1 MARPRWRS
9 CSEMAALT
17 NKERVGRAIDL
28 VADGLGPWM
37 VTVLHGKY
45 GNDWATTVGQTAGL
59 TGRDATPNL
68 SDPAYLFWVF
78 DKQWHAVFRDLLS
91 YEDKRAAS
99 ALWDARKEWAHGERI
114 STERTERVLMDCEH
128 LLRSIGAVK
137 QAEIGDEMRREF
149 RRIVFEDDQKRLQR
163 AREKA
168 LSVQLNSAGLPAW
181 RDVVEPHDDVARGT
195 FELAQFAADL
205 RQVHLGIA
213 SSEYGDPAEFFG
225 RTYLTR
231 GLRYLLEQAVKR
243 LTGSGGEPVLDLM
256 TAFGGGKT
264 HSLLAVY
271 HAASGT
277 SADDLAGMREVLDGL
292 DIAELPIGVNRA
304 VLVGNDISVL
314 GSKKADG
321 TVVNTMWG
329 ELAHQLGGAEGYR
342 MLARYDE
349 KSVPPTTT
357 DLAAVLAKY
366 GPCIVLVD
374 EWVAYLR
381 QLWSLEETPPAG
393 TFDAHMTFVQSLT
406 EAVKSVPNALLV
418 VSLPGSDVVRDM
430 PEAEKRMENEHEIG
444 GTAGLEAL
452 RHLRSVIHRLESAW
466 QPATIEESLEIVRR
480 RIFKPFGREQDA
492 ARDLVVQKFM
502 DHYLRYAS
510 DVPSEVMQPG
520 YRSVMRA
527 AYPIHPELFDRL
539 YKDWSTLER
548 FQRTRGVLRLMATVV
563 SALWS
568 SGDRS
573 PTILPASI
581 PLDNAKVIDELTN
594 HLDDAWKPIVDAD
607 IAGEAS
613 TANIIDSDVKV
624 LGKSMATKRAA
635 RCVFIGA
642 APMANLRQ
650 RDGSAATIRG
660 IEQKRV
666 VLGSTYPGDNPA
678 HVTDGL
684 RRLGDLGKYMN
695 REQDRYWLSL
705 QQTVSQIVQERADSY
720 HDDQVFDELAAVI
733 RQETDK
739 GLFER
744 VHRFPP
750 NSGDVEDDPGIGLV
764 IFGPDR
770 AFSKRAKSVAEGEAL
785 AYLNKRGTN
794 ARIHKNS
801 LVFLAPE
808 VDRVD
813 VLLNAVRQRMAWESI
828 LGNREALNLDQHN
841 IKVAESRV
849 AQFKQ
854 TVTDAIREAYRWI
867 LVPTQEPGSAEIDIE
882 PILMNGVGTLAERVT
897 KKADTGEF
905 VVRVFSPS
913 LLRLQINR
921 LNLWKDKPYVPV
933 DVLTGY
939 FSHYVYMPKVVQP
952 KVVMDSVWHL
962 DEVLSVEMDGFA
974 YADAFED
981 GRFVGLT
988 ISKPTAVR
996 QGGLLVDPK
1005 VALEQIEQDTPYG
1018 GNAHGETGGEG
1029 GADGGQGDPLTGS
1042 GKRSTQTPD
1051 GGTGQDNG
1059 ETAPPAPTR
1068 FHATKNLTSD
1078 RVVRDVAQIYEEIV
1092 SHFVTNGIAVRVTV
1106 DVESDQFHKLAPD
1119 QRAAI
1124 RENLSTLGFDNNDW
1138 SMD

>member
-1 MARPRWRS
+1 MTS
-9 CSEMAALT
+9 QL
-17 NKERVGRAIDL
+17 N
-28 VADGLGPWM
+28 
-37 VTVLHGKY
+37 GKY
-45 GNDWATTVGQTAGL
+45 GDRWSAEVGRTAGL
-59 TGRDATPNL
+59 TGRDATPNE

-78 DKQWHAVFRDLLS
+78 DKQWHGLFKDRLS
-91 YEDKRAAS
+91 FEDKRAVS

-114 STERTERVLMDCEH
+114 SSERTERVLMDSEH
-128 LLRSIGAVK
+128 ILRSIGAVQ
-137 QAEIGDEMRREF
+137 QADKADEMRREF
-149 RRIVFEDDQKRLQR
+149 RRLMFEEDQKKLQR
-163 AREKA
+163 AQEKA
-168 LSVQLNSAGLPAW
+168 LSVQVDSTGLPAW

-205 RQVHLGIA
+205 RQVHQGVA
-213 SSEYGDPAEFFG
+213 GPEYGDPVEFFG

-243 LTGSGGEPVLDLM
+243 MTGTGGEPVLDLM
-256 TAFGGGKT
+256 TTFGGGKT

-271 HAASGT
+271 HAASGV
-277 SADDLAGMREVLDGL
+277 SADDLPGMRDVLDGL
-292 DIAELPIGVNRA
+292 GVTELPDGVSRA

-314 GSKKADG
+314 GSQKADG
-321 TVVNTMWG
+321 TTVNTMWG
-329 ELAHQLGGAEGYR
+329 ELAYQLGGAEGYA

-357 DLAAVLAKY
+357 DLASLLSAY
-366 GPCIVLVD
+366 GPCVILID

-381 QLWSLEETPPAG
+381 QLWSLEDRQPGG

-406 EAVKSVPNALLV
+406 EAVKAVPTALLV
-418 VSLPGSDVVRDM
+418 VSLPASDVVRDM
-430 PEAEKRMENEHEIG
+430 PAAESPVENEHEIG

-452 RHLRSVIHRLESAW
+452 RHLRSVIHRVESAW
-466 QPATIEESLEIVRR
+466 QPATIEESFEIVRR
-480 RIFKPFGREQDA
+480 RIFKPFEREQDA

-502 DHYLRYAS
+502 DHYLRHAS

-520 YRSVMRA
+520 YRSVMKT

-568 SGDRS
+568 SGDKS
-573 PTILPASI
+573 PMILPAMV

-607 IAGEAS
+607 IAGETS
-613 TANIIDSDVKV
+613 TANLIDSDIKI

-635 RCVFIGA
+635 RCVFIGS

-650 RDGSAATIRG
+650 RDGSNAPVRG

-684 RRLGDLGKYMN
+684 RRLGDMGKYMN
-695 REQDRYWLSL
+695 RDQDRYWLSL
-705 QQTVSQIVQERADSY
+705 QQTVAQIVQERADSY
-720 HDDQVFDELAAVI
+720 HDEQVFDELAGIV

-750 NSGDVEDDPGIGLV
+750 TSGDVEDDPGIGLV
-764 IFGPDR
+764 VFGPDR
-770 AFSKRAKSVAEGEAL
+770 AFSKRAKSTAESEAL
-785 AYLNKRGTN
+785 AFLNKRGTN

-801 LVFLAPE
+801 LVFLAPD

-813 VLLNAVRQRMAWESI
+813 VLLNAVRQRMAWASI
-828 LGNREALNLDQHN
+828 LDNRDSLNLDQHN
-841 IKVAESRV
+841 IKVAEARV
-849 AQFKQ
+849 TQSKQ
-854 TVTDAIREAYRWI
+854 TVADAIREAYRWI
-867 LVPTQEPGSAEIDIE
+867 LVPTQEPGAAEVE
-882 PILMNGVGTLAERVT
+882 LEAILMNGDGTLAERVT
-897 KKADTGEF
+897 KKADSGEF
-905 VVRVFSPS
+905 VVRTFSPS
-913 LLRLQINR
+913 LLRMQINR
-921 LNLWKDKPYVPV
+921 LNLWKDKPYVAL
-933 DVLTGY
+933 DALTGY
-939 FSHYVYMPKVVQP
+939 FSQYVYMPKVTTP
-952 KVVMDSVWHL
+952 KVVIDCVWRL
-962 DEVLSVEMDGFA
+962 DELITIEYDGFA
-974 YADAFED
+974 YADSYED

-988 ISKPTAVR
+988 TSRPAAVR

-1005 VALEQIEQDTPYG
+1005 VATEQIEQDQAERDKDKPGGDTDPTPPDDTVTPPPG
-1018 GNAHGETGGEG
+1018 GGGGTTPG
-1029 GADGGQGDPLTGS
+1029 GGGGVGPTPPLT
-1042 GKRSTQTPD
+1042 
-1051 GGTGQDNG
+1051 
-1059 ETAPPAPTR
+1059 PTR
-1068 FHATKNLTSD
+1068 FHATKTLTSD
-1078 RVVRDVAQIYEEIV
+1078 RVVRDVGQIYEEIIR
-1092 SHFVTNGIAVRVTV
+1092 HFVTTNGVAVKVTL
-1106 DVESDQFHKLAPD
+1106 DVESQDLDKLTPD

-1124 RENLSTLGFDNNDW
+1124 RENLNTLGFAPEDW

>member
-1 MARPRWRS
+1 MAG
-9 CSEMAALT
+9 LT
-17 NKERVGRAIDL
+17 NKERVGRVLDL

-37 VTVLHGKY
+37 VKLLHAKY
-45 GNDWATTVGQTAGL
+45 GSDWATEVGRTAGL
-59 TGRDATPNL
+59 TGRDATANVT
-68 SDPAYLFWVF
+68 DPAYLFWVF
-78 DKQWHAVFRDLLS
+78 DKQWHAVFKDHLS
-91 YEDKRAAS
+91 FEDKRAAS

-114 STERTERVLMDCEH
+114 SSERTERVLMDGEH
-128 LLRSIGAVK
+128 LLRSIGATA
-137 QAEIGDEMRREF
+137 QADKADEMRREY
-149 RRIVFEDDQKRLQR
+149 RRIVFEEDQKRLQR

-168 LSVQLNSAGLPAW
+168 LSVQVDSAGLPAW

-205 RQVHLGIA
+205 RQVHQGIA
-213 SSEYGDPAEFFG
+213 SPEYGDPAEFFG

-243 LTGSGGEPVLDLM
+243 MTGTGGEPVLDLM
-256 TAFGGGKT
+256 TTFGGGKT

-271 HAASGT
+271 HAASGV
-277 SADDLAGMREVLDGL
+277 SADDLPGMRDVLDGL
-292 DIAELPIGVNRA
+292 GVAELPDGVSRA

-314 GSKKADG
+314 GSQKADG
-321 TVVNTMWG
+321 TTVNTMWG
-329 ELAHQLGGAEGYR
+329 ELAYQLGGAEGYE

-357 DLAAVLAKY
+357 DLASLLSAY
-366 GPCIVLVD
+366 GPCVILID

-381 QLWSLEETPPAG
+381 QLWSLEDRQPGG

-406 EAVKSVPNALLV
+406 EAVKAVPTALLV
-418 VSLPGSDVVRDM
+418 VSLPASDVVRDM
-430 PEAEKRMENEHEIG
+430 PAAESPVENEHEIG

-452 RHLRSVIHRLESAW
+452 RHLRSVIHRVESAW
-466 QPATIEESLEIVRR
+466 QPATIEESFEIVRR
-480 RIFKPFGREQDA
+480 RIFKPFEREQDA

-502 DHYLRYAS
+502 DHYLRHAS

-520 YRSVMRA
+520 YRSVMKT

-568 SGDRS
+568 SGDKS
-573 PTILPASI
+573 PMILPAMV

-607 IAGEAS
+607 IAGETS
-613 TANIIDSDVKV
+613 TANLIDSDIKI

-635 RCVFIGA
+635 RCVFIGS

-650 RDGSAATIRG
+650 RDGSNAPVRG

-695 REQDRYWLSL
+695 RDQDRYWLSL
-705 QQTVSQIVQERADSY
+705 QQTVAQIVQERADSY
-720 HDDQVFDELAAVI
+720 HDEQVFDELAGIV

-750 NSGDVEDDPGIGLV
+750 TSGDVEDDPGIGLV
-764 IFGPDR
+764 VFGPDR
-770 AFSKRAKSVAEGEAL
+770 AFSKRAKSTAESEAL
-785 AYLNKRGTN
+785 AFLNKRGTN

-801 LVFLAPE
+801 LVFLAPD

-813 VLLNAVRQRMAWESI
+813 VLLNAVRQRMAWASI
-828 LGNREALNLDQHN
+828 LDNRDSLNLDQHN
-841 IKVAESRV
+841 IKVAEARV
-849 AQFKQ
+849 AQSKQ
-854 TVTDAIREAYRWI
+854 TVADAIREAYRWI
-867 LVPTQEPGSAEIDIE
+867 LVPTQEPGAAEVE
-882 PILMNGVGTLAERVT
+882 LEAILMNGDGTLAERVT
-897 KKADTGEF
+897 KKADSGEF
-905 VVRVFSPS
+905 VVRTFSPS
-913 LLRLQINR
+913 LLRMQINR
-921 LNLWKDKPYVPV
+921 LNLWKDKPYVAL
-933 DVLTGY
+933 DALTGY
-939 FSHYVYMPKVVQP
+939 FSQYVYMPKVTTP
-952 KVVMDSVWHL
+952 KVVIDCVWRL
-962 DEVLSVEMDGFA
+962 DELITIEYDGFA
-974 YADAFED
+974 YADSYED

-988 ISKPTAVR
+988 TSRPAAVR

-1005 VALEQIEQDTPYG
+1005 VATEQIEQDQAERDKDKPG
-1018 GNAHGETGGEG
+1018 G
-1029 GADGGQGDPLTGS
+1029 GADPTP
-1042 GKRSTQTPD
+1042 PD
-1051 GGTGQDNG
+1051 GSDRTPPGGGTTTPGG
-1059 ETAPPAPTR
+1059 GGGVGPTPPPTPTR
-1068 FHATKNLTSD
+1068 FHATKTLTSD
-1078 RVVRDVAQIYEEIV
+1078 RVVRDVGQIYAEII
-1092 SHFVTNGIAVRVTV
+1092 SHFVTTNGAAVKVTL
-1106 DVESDQFHKLAPD
+1106 DVESQDLDKLTPD

-1124 RENLSTLGFDNNDW
+1124 RENLNTLGFAPDDW